1 MSFVVSESVLR
12 PLARSLSAPSL
23 SLQVTD
29 EWTED
34 YEAIW
39 RAQGAVRT
47 VVDFLARNIAS
58 LSPKLY
64 ERVSDTDRTRIT
76 DHPLAD
82 LLSGEIVAGKCKVP
96 HMYRFELLGTPD
108 DVETVREGLDQF
120 WQRHSLTPA

>member
-1 MSFVVSESVLR
+1 MTFVVSDSSLR
-12 PLARSLSAPSL
+12 TLSRPATTPTL
-23 SLQVTD
+23 SLHVTD

-39 RAQGAVRT
+39 RTQGAVRT
-47 VVDFLARNIAS
+47 VIDFLARNIAS

-82 LLSGEIVAGKCKVP
+82 LLSSP
-96 HMYRFELLGTPD
+96 NPRTTRYRLLSACTP
-108 DVETVREGLDQF
+108 RERG
-120 WQRHSLTPA
+120 